1 MIYKQVEQ
9 SMTVQN
15 TMVFYLRNKSATV
28 NMKFSPCYWLI
39 TNVGTAKQHP
49 YSTLV
54 DEGAD
59 KR

>member
-1 MIYKQVEQ
+1 MIYKQIEQ
-9 SMTVQN
+9 SMTVEN
-15 TMVFYLRNKSATV
+15 TMVFYFRNKSATV
-28 NMKFSPCYWLI
+28 NMKCSPCYWLI
-39 TNVGTAKQHP
+39 PNVGTAKQRS

>member
-9 SMTVQN
+9 SMSVQN

-28 NMKFSPCYWLI
+28 NMKCSPCYWLNP
-39 TNVGTAKQHP
+39 NVSTAKQYS

-54 DEGAD
+54 DEEVY

>member
-28 NMKFSPCYWLI
+28 NRKCIPCYWLNL
-39 TNVGTAKQHP
+39 NVSTAKQYS
-49 YSTLV
+49 YSTLA
-54 DEGAD
+54 DEEVY